1 MTDLHDPAIQRRNA
15 EDFQRRNAED
25 VRLAVAEHPTWQR
38 ICLLN
43 DLEPGWGEAALVGE
57 RPIAVFRLGVE
68 DVYAVQHTDPATGA
82 HVIARGITG
91 SRQVGTEARPT
102 VAAPL
107 HKQVYDLG
115 TGACLSGVELRLET
129 YPTRIVDGWLEVAA

>member
-1 MTDLHDPAIQRRNA
+1 MTDLHD
-15 EDFQRRNAED
+15 E
-25 VRLAVAEHPTWQR
+25 VRFDVAEHPIWQR
-38 ICLLN
+38 ICPLT

-57 RPIAVFRLGVE
+57 RPVALFRLGGE
-68 DVYAVQHTDPATGA
+68 EVYAVQHTDPATGSQ
-82 HVIARGITG
+82 VIARGITG
-91 SRQVGTEARPT
+91 SRQVGAEARPT

-115 TGACLSGVELRLET
+115 TGACLSGADWTLRT